1 MVLERGDGDA
11 KDQVYRPL
19 PEVVLER
26 IDQGFLEETI
36 SGEHFAKYF
45 MANAEDGKIEEMIA
59 ARL

>member
-1 MVLERGDGDA
+1 M
-11 KDQVYRPL
+11 